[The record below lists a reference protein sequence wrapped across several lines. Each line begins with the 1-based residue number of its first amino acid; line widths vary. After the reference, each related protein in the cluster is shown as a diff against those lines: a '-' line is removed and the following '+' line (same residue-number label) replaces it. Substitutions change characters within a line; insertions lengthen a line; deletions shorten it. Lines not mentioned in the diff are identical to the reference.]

1 MVRRKAMGGR
11 CKVRRTPV
19 PRRRRAGASLSFS
32 SMLSML
38 GGASERL
45 QSARPRQRRV

>member
-11 CKVRRTPV
+11 TKVRRTPV
-19 PRRRRAGASLSFS
+19 PRRRRAGAPLSFS

-38 GGASERL
+38 GGASQRL